1 MAALIKTFWCYDVC
15 YKCNLVFVDVGSRG
29 TSAIVRL
36 KSLSIGYRCTKLHV
50 VMDRVAS
57 YKPLLGVYASL
68 SSSGCDTEELCIH
81 IVTRF

>member
-1 MAALIKTFWCYDVC
+1 MFAINVTWYLLT
-15 YKCNLVFVDVGSRG
+15 LVVEG